1 MWTWLLIGHLHVD
14 LFARE
19 VKLWYYYKRIIYN
32 IRVCCISWHRVVSS
46 NNNNEDGPSCIPC
59 SSPEWFCNNG
69 KELNFVVY
77 LFLYIYSQLR
87 RTHHSELSI
96 TSLLT
101 GRCNS
106 NNTASYSK
114 TILLTEFV
122 IRQFTCMCVCPRTRV
137 CVCVWV
143 RAHVCVV
150 TSVYKSCTV
159 LFEKT
164 YVGCN

>member
-19 VKLWYYYKRIIYN
+19 VKLWYYYIRIIYN
-32 IRVCCISWHRVVSS
+32 IRVCCISWHRVLSS

-59 SSPEWFCNNG
+59 SSPECFCNNG

-77 LFLYIYSQLR
+77 LFLYIYSELR

-101 GRCNS
+101 GRCKS

-122 IRQFTCMCVCPRTRV
+122 IRQFTCMCVSAHACVCMCMGTCTRV
-137 CVCVWV
+137 RCYV
-143 RAHVCVV
+143 
-150 TSVYKSCTV
+150 SV
-159 LFEKT
+159 
-164 YVGCN
+164 